1 MDYENVII
9 YLLLRFNMFKIIKT
23 EQDKIFDWQW
33 SSLKL
38 FSLPFLHYSFRMMI
52 LIINF
57 AQVPSTSME
66 NLGFGF
72 ESELENALN
81 WLWLYYYDYD
91 LCHGTATMVCLF
103 LCDFNAHMKHIV
115 DVVYIHAILH
125 HTLCVPQSTSTTR
138 KIFRETLSFFY
149 HQQLVGCWASLA
161 PTRILLL
168 KKHQEKK

>member
-1 MDYENVII
+1 M
-9 YLLLRFNMFKIIKT
+9 
-23 EQDKIFDWQW
+23 
-33 SSLKL
+33 KL
-38 FSLPFLHYSFRMMI
+38 FSLPFLHHSFRMMI

-72 ESELENALN
+72 ESELEKALN
-81 WLWLYYYDYD
+81 WLWLYYDYD
-91 LCHGTATMVCLF
+91 ICHGTATIVCLF
-103 LCDFNAHMKHIV
+103 LCYFNAHMKHIV
-115 DVVYIHAILH
+115 DVVYIHAILHH

-149 HQQLVGCWASLA
+149 LQQQLVRCWASLA

-168 KKHQEKK
+168 KNVKKK